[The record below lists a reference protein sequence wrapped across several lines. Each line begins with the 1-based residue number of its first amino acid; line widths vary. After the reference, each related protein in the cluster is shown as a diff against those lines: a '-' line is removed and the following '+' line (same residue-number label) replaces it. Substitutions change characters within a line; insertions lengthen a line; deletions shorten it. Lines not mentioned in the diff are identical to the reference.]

1 MTGLQRAHLVVALGV
16 INLCLLATGVAMSNV
31 ISSGPSAPGQP
42 SADGQAQAAPTAGI
56 SSPAG
61 AIRAS
66 PRRLPGS
73 SPSPSAEP
81 SPSRGVAA
89 ELSSPVASQQASQ
102 REVPGRRTLSG
113 HASGSVTVSRGRP
126 VATVTVTIRANEA
139 VFVPQGQQS
148 LFVHLQGAIRRAG
161 PAGEFRTP
169 VVAAIA
175 RLDSTPRQMSWSSG
189 PKLDDRLESRCR
201 AGGVCVQS
209 YRIVV
214 ALVDPAVRTA
224 TFAWTAEASAVIDRG
239 TFQKNARVTV
249 KATHRA
255 TIQRAAAALKSLS
268 VQRVQLDADQRL
280 VRDVTIGLPDGLD
293 RGALAGMS
301 LRAAVKANTAQGR
314 PSGEVQIVVFLN
326 DHRLSATRPG
336 DVAPF
341 LAFDPFASCR
351 TAKPCRLSLRVEI
364 RTLNADTASKVT
376 IDWAVSAWAADPRRL
391 ARAPKL
397 SVELGGSSEFTPK
410 GPQRSK
416 PR

>member
-1 MTGLQRAHLVVALGV
+1 VTALQRAHLVVALGV
-16 INLCLLATGVAMSNV
+16 INLCLVATGLAMSNTV
-31 ISSGPSAPGQP
+31 SGGLSAPGQP
-42 SADGQAQAAPTAGI
+42 SADGQAQAAVTAGI
-56 SSPAG
+56 ASPAG

-66 PRRLPGS
+66 PRRPPGYS
-73 SPSPSAEP
+73 QSPSAEP
-81 SPSRGVAA
+81 SPSRGIAA

-102 REVPGRRTLSG
+102 REVSAKRTLSG
-113 HASGSVTVSRGRP
+113 HASGLVTVSRGRP
-126 VATVTVTIRANEA
+126 VAIVTVTIRANEA

-148 LFVHLQGAIRRAG
+148 LFVHLQGAIRRPG

-175 RLDSTPRQMSWSSG
+175 RLDSTPRQMSWSSR

-201 AGGVCVQS
+201 ASGVCVQS

-224 TFAWTAEASAVIDRG
+224 TFAWAAGASAVIDRG

-293 RGALAGMS
+293 RAALAGVS
-301 LRAAVKANTAQGR
+301 LRAAVKANTAHGR

-326 DHRLSATRPG
+326 GHRLTATRSG

-364 RTLNADTASKVT
+364 RKLKADTASKVT

-397 SVELGGSSEFTPK
+397 SVELGRSSEFTPK

-416 PR
+416 SR

>member
-1 MTGLQRAHLVVALGV
+1 VTALQRAHLVVALGV
-16 INLCLLATGVAMSNV
+16 INLCLVATGLAMSNTV
-31 ISSGPSAPGQP
+31 SGGLSAPGQP
-42 SADGQAQAAPTAGI
+42 SADGQAQAALTAGI
-56 SSPAG
+56 ASPAV

-66 PRRLPGS
+66 PRRPPGS
-73 SPSPSAEP
+73 SPPPSAEP
-81 SPSRGVAA
+81 RPSRGVAA

-102 REVPGRRTLSG
+102 REVSAKRTLSG
-113 HASGSVTVSRGRP
+113 HASGLVTVSRGRP
-126 VATVTVTIRANEA
+126 VAIVTVTIRANEA

-148 LFVHLQGAIRRAG
+148 LFVHLQGAIRRPG

-175 RLDSTPRQMSWSSG
+175 RLDSTPRQMSWSSR

-201 AGGVCVQS
+201 ASGVCVQS

-224 TFAWTAEASAVIDRG
+224 TFAWAAGASAVIDRG

-293 RGALAGMS
+293 RAALAGVS
-301 LRAAVKANTAQGR
+301 LRAAVKANTAHGR

-326 DHRLSATRPG
+326 GHRLTATRSG

-364 RTLNADTASKVT
+364 GKLSADTASKVT

-397 SVELGGSSEFTPK
+397 SVELGGSSAFTPK
-410 GPQRSK
+410 GLQRSK
-416 PR
+416 SR